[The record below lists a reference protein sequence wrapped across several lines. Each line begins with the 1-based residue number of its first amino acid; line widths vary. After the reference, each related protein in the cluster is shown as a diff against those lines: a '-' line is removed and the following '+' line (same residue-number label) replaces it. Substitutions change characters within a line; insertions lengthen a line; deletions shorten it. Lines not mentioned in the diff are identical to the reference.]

1 MVYFNHYT
9 HSFSIYLWTTN
20 ITDHQC
26 NSDPTKTQVL
36 YTFEFR

>member
-9 HSFSIYLWTTN
+9 HSFSIYLWTTK
-20 ITDHQC
+20 TGHLC

-36 YTFEFR
+36 YMFEFR